1 MALAIILHRY
11 CVPFFCDR
19 DFNEYYH
26 IILDKTSVM
35 FIIREGF
42 GSTKRKQTVHY
53 TSFFLS
59 KMTVGALHVGWSES
73 VGDARGD
80 IIAELINRA
89 RAEAEEKF
97 TKAWG
102 DLDFA
107 IPFKFDKVAD
117 SIALADYNVL
127 KEDLAI

>member
-1 MALAIILHRY
+1 MSLVNFLHRY

-26 IILDKTSVM
+26 VILDKTSVM

-42 GSTKRKQTVHY
+42 GSSTRKQAVHY

-59 KMTVGALHVGWSES
+59 EAVVGALHVGWSGILGE
-73 VGDARGD
+73 ARD
-80 IIAELINRA
+80 EFLAELINRA
-89 RAEAEEKF
+89 RTEAEHKF
-97 TKAWG
+97 AKAWG
-102 DLDFA
+102 DKDFA
-107 IPFKFDKVAD
+107 IRFKFDKVAD

-127 KEDLAI
+127 KEDLAK